1 MQRFYMPSFPTRG
14 EEFPLSPEN
23 ARKASRVLRLLPG
36 AEIVLWNDAGNEYR
50 ALITKV
56 TGQFVYV
63 RVVEELENKAEAPL
77 YLGLVQGI
85 PKGDKLELIIQKATE
100 LGVQRIFPVVTER
113 TVVRIPEERRGSR
126 LKRWQAIARE
136 AARQCGRVRIP
147 DIAEIDTLEGIWD
160 HMEEEAIKLICWEGE
175 ASGLKAY
182 IRSFSL
188 PPRVPIYLF
197 VGPEGGFSPREVE
210 ACVAKGAVAVSLGPR
225 ILRTETAGLIGL
237 SLLLY
242 EWGDLGG
249 P

>member
-1 MQRFYMPSFPTRG
+1 MQRFYMPSFPARG

-23 ARKASRVLRLLPG
+23 ARKASRVLRLIPG
-36 AEIVLWNDAGNEYR
+36 DEIILWNEAGSEYR

-63 RVVEELENKAEAPL
+63 RVLEEVENDAESPL
-77 YLGLVQGI
+77 SLRLVQGI

-100 LGVQRIFPVVTER
+100 LGVQKIYPVVTER
-113 TVVRIPEERRGSR
+113 TVVRIPEERRASR

-147 DIAEIDTLEGIWD
+147 EVAEIDTLEGIWRHVEGD
-160 HMEEEAIKLICWEGE
+160 AIKLICWEEGV
-175 ASGLKAY
+175 AGLKAY
-182 IRSFSL
+182 LRSFSA
-188 PPRVPIYLF
+188 PPQVPVYLF
-197 VGPEGGFSPREVE
+197 VGPEGGFSAREVE
-210 ACVAKGAVAVSLGPR
+210 ACVARGGVVVSLGPR